1 MGVLGWYTA
10 ALRRI
15 GRQSRGALALV
26 LYVLGALVLPA
37 VHIAWHSQPHQ
48 HQAHGLRLHPL
59 GALQLQHAE
68 SDAPHEHP
76 TQPPSRDARP
86 PLASSLQAASGLPS
100 PFAAEI
106 GHGQGSLSHF
116 GLSFLAS
123 PAACALS
130 PACLLPPAAP
140 LGTLQSAPPPAIATA
155 DHGPRGP
162 PAPPACIA

>member
-10 ALRRI
+10 ALRCLR
-15 GRQSRGALALV
+15 RQTRGGLALV

-59 GALQLQHAE
+59 GAAQLQHAE
-68 SDAPHEHP
+68 SDAAHEHP

-86 PLASSLQAASGLPS
+86 PGTSSVQAASGLPS
-100 PFAAEI
+100 PFAAEV

-116 GLSFLAS
+116 GLSFLPSQAA
-123 PAACALS
+123 PALC